1 LTLLIAAPC
10 SGSGKTLV
18 SLLLAAVA
26 AQRQQGLQSFKVG
39 PDYLDPQLLSRVSG
53 VPCRNLDLLLCGESW
68 VRRSFRWWSQQQPL
82 SLVEGVMGLFDGVG
96 PSSQGSSAAVATTL
110 DLPVL
115 LVVEASRQAASLA
128 ALVRGFR
135 DHDPN
140 ITIAG
145 VVLNGVSTPRH
156 QRLLSDVLDQIGMPL
171 LGVLPRHPALE
182 LPSRHLGLL
191 PPQELPD
198 WPKRCSQWAE
208 LATQWLDLER
218 IWPWLASHEAT
229 TTEHP
234 LAALGPQQQPDGPLV
249 AIARDTAFH
258 FCYPELE
265 ESLLHLG
272 CHVTQWAPLEDQPLP
287 AECAAVVLPGGYPEL
302 HAKELSH
309 CRQSLDSLAQHGRAG
324 GAIYAECGGLLL
336 LGDQL
341 EDASGES
348 HAMAGLLPHQ
358 ARRGELSLGYRT
370 AHVQR
375 DGLVVRHGETLHGHE
390 FHRWQISGSDHEAAP
405 WQLEGWGVRSRV
417 EGWTDAAVHASWLH
431 LHWGGCPSI
440 ALRLSH
446 AAGKSP
452 IA

>member
-1 LTLLIAAPC
+1 MTLLIAAPC

-26 AQRQQGLQSFKVG
+26 AERRQGLQSFKVG
-39 PDYLDPQLLSRVSG
+39 PDYLDPQLLSSVSG
-53 VPCRNLDLLLCGESW
+53 VQCRNLDLLLCGEAW
-68 VRRSFRWWSQQQPL
+68 VRQSFCWWSQQQPL

-96 PSSQGSSAAVATTL
+96 PSSQGSSAAVATAL

-140 ITIAG
+140 LRIAG

-156 QRLLSDVLDQIGMPL
+156 QQLLSHVLEDIGMPL
-171 LGVLPRHPALE
+171 LGVLPRHPALD

-191 PPQELPD
+191 PPQELPN
-198 WPKRCSQWAE
+198 WAERCQQWAE
-208 LATQWLDLER
+208 LAVQWLDLER
-218 IWPWLASHEAT
+218 LWPMLASARNT

-234 LAALGPQQQPDGPLV
+234 LAALGSQHPPTGPVV
-249 AIARDTAFH
+249 AVARDAAFH

-265 ESLLHLG
+265 ESLWHLG
-272 CHVTQWAPLEDQPLP
+272 CQVNHWAPLGDQPLP
-287 AECAAVVLPGGYPEL
+287 AQCAAVVLPGGYPEL
-302 HAKELSH
+302 HAEALSR
-309 CRQSLDSLAQHGRAG
+309 CRLSLDSLASHGRAG

-336 LGDQL
+336 LGQEL
-341 EDASGES
+341 EDSDGKS
-348 HAMAGLLPHQ
+348 HAMAGLLPHR

-370 AHVQR
+370 AQVQR
-375 DGLVVRHGETLHGHE
+375 DGLVVRQGEELHGHE
-390 FHRWQISGSDHEAAP
+390 FHRWQLSDSPVGAAP
-405 WQLEGWGVRSRV
+405 WQLEGWGVRTKV

-440 ALRLSH
+440 AQRLRR
-446 AAGKSP
+446 AADRLL
-452 IA
+452 AA